1 MHLSV
6 KKKKSIAPSRLEGA
20 GPNKGG
26 EVSIKPLHVPLLSN
40 S

>member
-1 MHLSV
+1 MHLSS
-6 KKKKSIAPSRLEGA
+6 KKKKSIAPSRLKVA

-26 EVSIKPLHVPLLSN
+26 EVSINALHVPLSN

>member
-6 KKKKSIAPSRLEGA
+6 KKKSVAPSRLEGA

-26 EVSIKPLHVPLLSN
+26 EVSIKALHVPLSN

>member
-6 KKKKSIAPSRLEGA
+6 KKKKTIAPSQLKVAR
-20 GPNKGG
+20 PNKGG
-26 EVSIKPLHVPLLSN
+26 EVSIKALHVPLSN